1 MLMRR
6 MFDSWRYYT
15 FGPEQ
20 YRELM
25 GNLFV
30 HNLLSLYKVNV
41 VIAIV
46 VGVFSFYPIFIEKDI
61 LKVCI
66 YIGVVVIALLLA
78 AYSNYRMQVAL
89 KSTRF
94 IYVLVTLFYANIM
107 FFGIYLNV
115 WASPDKLA
123 TIFLCLL
130 ICVLLMFIIPP
141 FFNLCLTL
149 GAMVIFVVST
159 IIAKDSSLAF
169 LDIINVL
176 VAGVISLYFNWHIS
190 RLRMGL
196 EISANILEDER
207 DEYFDQSTID
217 ELTQLKNRRDF
228 MQTFQRY
235 VASSRPSDKYL
246 CVAICD
252 IDFFKNYNDHYGHP
266 MGDECLRSIGEVLNT
281 LMESMGVYAARVG
294 GEEFALLWFEKDAFH
309 VDTVVSHIT
318 GIIGGLAIPHK
329 KSKVSADVT
338 LSIGIYVEPCGSSIT
353 TKALYDLADRALYTA
368 KESGR
373 NCAIVTGNDI
383 KEYKITPSF

>member
-1 MLMRR
+1 

-15 FGPEQ
+15 FGRGQ

-30 HNLLSLYKVNV
+30 HNLLSLSKVNV
-41 VIAIV
+41 VIAV
-46 VGVFSFYPIFIEKDI
+46 VIGGFSFYPIFIEKDI
-61 LKVCI
+61 FKVCI
-66 YIGVVVIALLLA
+66 YIAVVIIALLIA

-89 KSTRF
+89 SSTRF

-107 FFGIYLNV
+107 LFGIYLNV

-130 ICVLLMFIIPP
+130 ICILLMFIIPP
-141 FFNLCLTL
+141 FFSLSLTL
-149 GAMVIFVVST
+149 GAMAIFIAST

-176 VAGVISLYFNWHIS
+176 VAGIISLYFNWHIS

-217 ELTQLKNRRDF
+217 ELTKLKNRRDY

-235 VASSRPSDKYL
+235 VSSSRPSDKYL

-294 GEEFALLWFEKDAFH
+294 GEEFSLLWFESDISH
-309 VDTVVSHIT
+309 IDTVVSHII
-318 GIIGGLAIPHK
+318 GIIGGLAIPHE
-329 KSKVSADVT
+329 KSKVSDHVT
-338 LSIGIYVEPCGSSIT
+338 ISIGIHVEPCGSSST
-353 TKALYDLADRALYTA
+353 TQTLYDFADKALYTA

-373 NCAIVTGNDI
+373 NCAIVSGNDI
-383 KEYKITPSF
+383 KEYKILPTDN